1 MAVLSF
7 PSSPSSGT
15 RYVSPNG
22 DVYFYDGK
30 SWNSDGYSLN
40 PNPIGQDTFKYRTIY
55 TRGYLHCGYKD
66 SSPWRNT
73 NRTVHMTDTTVNLGD
88 MMDYIATYINGGFS
102 DYYSYVFNN
111 GVSWS
116 GAGTFV
122 SSMSMITEALRSHQS
137 SWDLKIAR
145 QDTKTLMNPGL
156 TAIYI
161 AGGGSNVTEKFNTTT
176 DTMMYSGYLGNVC
189 PAGSGWS
196 SVYYCF
202 TGFFG
207 QYYGTVGSQGNSAK
221 LDFSNET
228 WSAAGVWSFAGSLD
242 GVAKGLSSKWGY
254 GYNATTNVT
263 GTTYKFNDTTLTQI
277 TTIARPESNGEEN
290 MQIGQD
296 WGYALGSYNGAQTNN
311 TQKQYYTSDT
321 QVAMGSDTQPK
332 GHGGASSGCC
342 GTGSCVLLGG
352 TLGTNI

>member
-88 MMDYIATYINGGFS
+88 MMDYTANYINGGFS
-102 DYYSYVFNN
+102 DYYTYIFPNN
-111 GVSWS
+111 ISWNGTS
-116 GAGTFV
+116 TFV
-122 SSMSMITEALRSHQS
+122 SSMSMITESLRAHQT
-137 SWDLKIAR
+137 SWDLKIGR
-145 QDTKTLMNPGL
+145 QDSKVLMNPGL

-161 AGGGSNVTEKFNTTT
+161 QGGSTTTEKFNTIT
-176 DTMMYSGYLGNVC
+176 DTMVYSGYMGTC
-189 PAGSGWS
+189 PAGSGG
-196 SVYYCF
+196 YLGCF

-207 QYYGTVGSQGNSAK
+207 QYYGTIGANSASSK

-228 WSAAGVWSFAGSLD
+228 WSANRAWSFDSSVD
-242 GVAKGLSSKWGY
+242 GIAKGLSSKWGF
-254 GYNATTNVT
+254 GYTATTNVT